1 MWFTVV
7 YLGDHYVADILVGAA
22 YAGIALDAGPAP
34 LPARPFP
41 PPAGPLP
48 AASAAWRQHAQ
59 RCSTLGAMN
68 DDVRELI
75 IIGGACAGLTA
86 AVYASRANL
95 NPLCI
100 EGFEAGGQLM
110 ITSDVENFP
119 GFPEGVLGPDLM
131 VRFREQAERFG
142 TEFITDDVTSV
153 DFSERPFRV
162 SVGSQEHRARA
173 VIVATG
179 ASARQ
184 LGLPSEQALQARGVS
199 YCATCDAAFFPD
211 KKVLVV
217 GGGDSAL
224 EEATYLT
231 KFAKDVVLVHR
242 RDELR
247 GSKIMQDY
255 AHAKPNLSVL
265 TPYVVEEVLGA
276 ETGQRH
282 GCPAA
287 QHRSRARSASRSLT
301 ASSSRSVTRPTPISS
316 AASSTWTR
324 AATSRWSPG
333 RRARTIEGIF
343 AAGDVADHVYRQA
356 ITAAGSGCQAALDA
370 ERWLTHGDQ

>member
-1 MWFTVV
+1 MF
-7 YLGDHYVADILVGAA
+7 
-22 YAGIALDAGPAP
+22 YA
-34 LPARPFP
+34 RVM
-41 PPAGPLP
+41 
-48 AASAAWRQHAQ
+48 S
-59 RCSTLGAMN
+59 
-68 DDVRELI
+68 DDVRDLI

-86 AVYASRANL
+86 AVYAARANL
-95 NPLCI
+95 KPLVI

-162 SVGSQEHRARA
+162 SVGATVHRARA

-255 AHAKPNLSVL
+255 ANAKPNLSVL
-265 TPYVVEEVLGA
+265 TPFVVEEVLGA
-276 ETGQRH
+276 DVGHVTG
-282 GCPAA
+282 
-287 QHRSRARSASRSLT
+287 ARLRNPVTGEERIEESEGFFVAIGHTPNT
-301 ASSSRSVTRPTPISS
+301 ALFRGILDMDESGYLLVEPGTTRTE
-316 AASSTWTR
+316 
-324 AATSRWSPG
+324 
-333 RRARTIEGIF
+333 IEGVF

-370 ERWLTHGDQ
+370 ERWLTHGHR

>member
-1 MWFTVV
+1 
-7 YLGDHYVADILVGAA
+7 
-22 YAGIALDAGPAP
+22 
-34 LPARPFP
+34 
-41 PPAGPLP
+41 
-48 AASAAWRQHAQ
+48 
-59 RCSTLGAMN
+59 
-68 DDVRELI
+68 
-75 IIGGACAGLTA
+75 
-86 AVYASRANL
+86 VYAARANL
-95 NPLCI
+95 KPLVI

-110 ITSDVENFP
+110 ITSDVENYP

-162 SVGSQEHRARA
+162 SVGATVHRARA

-255 AHAKPNLSVL
+255 ANAKPNLSVL
-265 TPYVVEEVLGA
+265 TPFVVEEVLGA
-276 ETGQRH
+276 DVGHVTG
-282 GCPAA
+282 
-287 QHRSRARSASRSLT
+287 ARLRNP
-301 ASSSRSVTRPTPISS
+301 VTGEERIEQSEGFFVAIGHTPNTELFRGILDMDESGYLVVEPG
-316 AASSTWTR
+316 TTR
-324 AATSRWSPG
+324 TN
-333 RRARTIEGIF
+333 IEGIF

-370 ERWLTHGDQ
+370 ERWLTHGHR